1 MVEEVLR
8 GEVYWG
14 RLDPVIGSEMAKTR
28 PVLIVQN
35 DLGNLRGRTTIVVPI
50 TSRGASKAYP
60 FVAELRDGTLPKRG
74 FVNCAHIRAVDKAR
88 LRPGLLATVDE
99 ATMAR
104 VDDALRASLGLR

>member
-35 DLGNLRGRTTIVVPI
+35 DLG
-50 TSRGASKAYP
+50 
-60 FVAELRDGTLPKRG
+60 
-74 FVNCAHIRAVDKAR
+74 NCAHIRAVDKAR